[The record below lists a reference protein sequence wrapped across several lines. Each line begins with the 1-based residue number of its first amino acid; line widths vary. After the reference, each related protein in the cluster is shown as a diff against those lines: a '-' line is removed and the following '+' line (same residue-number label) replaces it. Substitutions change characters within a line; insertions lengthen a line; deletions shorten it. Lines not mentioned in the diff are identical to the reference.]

1 MESSSV
7 LVALEELEKWRSRRE
22 RLQQELE
29 ELRTQREELLA
40 DLERAKKEVASLK
53 DALFKP
59 TEPSTT
65 AYRQP
70 PFQIG

>member
-7 LVALEELEKWRSRRE
+7 LVAIEELEKWRSRRE
-22 RLQQELE
+22 RLERELE
-29 ELRTQREELLA
+29 ELRGRREEMLT

-70 PFQIG
+70 PFR